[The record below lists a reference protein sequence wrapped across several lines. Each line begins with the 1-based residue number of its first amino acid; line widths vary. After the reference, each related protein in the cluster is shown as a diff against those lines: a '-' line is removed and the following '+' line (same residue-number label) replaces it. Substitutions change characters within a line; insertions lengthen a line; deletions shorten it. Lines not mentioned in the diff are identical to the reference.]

1 MKNYTILPLYKKN
14 EQRFINTYIYWYKQ
28 YIITL
33 DNEIWSLIDY
43 LYQFNPNY
51 LIFNQKEDSNI
62 NYYTTEELLKLN
74 LLRFKETLL
83 LDSNGEN
90 LVDSNGQ
97 PLTATSQ
104 LLINAP
110 QLLLHTGIVNDF
122 SKIYKDEVYLYW
134 NDDTKRK
141 FEEAQIVL
149 SNVTNIGFNNDF
161 INAPTN
167 LARQNPD
174 NYFIGRLAAN
184 NCYYIVAA
192 TSPNLI
198 FSFVMDAEE
207 KYGNIINLNLYFPR
221 FYYKTEWFADYSE
234 TSGFTIVNDFYKKDF
249 LLKGSKTIWTGLEQ
263 VNHDLTINT
272 KTGQERIITD
282 DISFQSFRSS
292 EVVKIKNPYYSI
304 NIQNSIKPFWDENK
318 KETCLQVD
326 IW

>member
-1 MKNYTILPLYKKN
+1 MKNYTILPWYKKN
-14 EQRFINTYIYWYKQ
+14 EKRFINTYIYWYKQ
-28 YIITL
+28 YIATL
-33 DNEIWSLIDY
+33 DNELWSLIDY

-62 NYYTTEELLKLN
+62 SYYTTEELIKLKILMPGM
-74 LLRFKETLL
+74 L

-97 PLTATSQ
+97 LLTVTSQ
-104 LLINAP
+104 LFINAP

-122 SKIYKDEVYLYW
+122 SKTYNDEVYLYW
-134 NDDTKRK
+134 NDNTKRK

-149 SNVTNIGFNNDF
+149 SNATNIGFNNDF

-184 NCYYIVAA
+184 NCYYIVSA

-198 FSFVMDAEE
+198 FSFMTDAEE

-221 FYYKTEWFADYSE
+221 FYKKEKWPGNF
-234 TSGFTIVNDFYKKDF
+234 SGITIENDFYHKEF
-249 LLKGSKTIWTGLEQ
+249 MLKGNQTVWTGLEQ
-263 VNHDLTINT
+263 VNHDFTIDT
-272 KTGQERIITD
+272 GTGQERIITD

-304 NIQNSIKPFWDENK
+304 NIENDQKPFQGNF
-318 KETCLQVD
+318 QVD